1 MCNYNKGMK
10 LVLEKFISF
19 AKIYCS
25 IDEINQMFERLKKHS
40 KNENTVFKGDFY
52 LDDTFAIDFTKL
64 NILHEILNTNSVEHV
79 ACKN

>member
-1 MCNYNKGMK
+1 MK

-40 KNENTVFKGDFY
+40 KNQNAVFKGDFFSDEV
-52 LDDTFAIDFTKL
+52 LAIDLTQLKILYKKL
-64 NILHEILNTNSVEHV
+64 SNNQISV
-79 ACKN
+79 